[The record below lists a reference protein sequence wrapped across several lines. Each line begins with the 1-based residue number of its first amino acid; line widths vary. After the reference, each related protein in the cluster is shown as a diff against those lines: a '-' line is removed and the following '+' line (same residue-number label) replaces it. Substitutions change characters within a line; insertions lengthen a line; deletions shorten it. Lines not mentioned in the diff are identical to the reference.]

1 MSICAAHCSWVC
13 CSKSTSR
20 MTSYSSSVSR
30 IGSTSSPPFGQK
42 VSTCGAPQI
51 RRHRGGL
58 GMDTPPFCFR
68 YIPIMAHRAEKSNIL
83 FKSRCNFRPHVEL
96 VDIRSR
102 MLHMSYVDFLVCKR
116 CFRCWL
122 CDFLFSRQ
130 NGAERKQRPIFT
142 FFPPPFSSHSA
153 RHRLLLLGYPL
164 SGKSTCQLSTYKR
177 KNYWIYKLSIYFS
190 NARFHMFF
198 GFRPASG
205 RESVSLVCPHCRL

>member
-1 MSICAAHCSWVC
+1 MGAFLPLYSVYSDCSTLSRKKQFFSKAATFSVLICVPA
-13 CSKSTSR
+13 
-20 MTSYSSSVSR
+20 
-30 IGSTSSPPFGQK
+30 
-42 VSTCGAPQI
+42 
-51 RRHRGGL
+51 
-58 GMDTPPFCFR
+58 
-68 YIPIMAHRAEKSNIL
+68 
-83 FKSRCNFRPHVEL
+83 
-96 VDIRSR
+96 DIRSR
-102 MLHMSYVDFLVCKR
+102 MLHVSLVDFLVCKR

-164 SGKSTCQLSTYKR
+164 SGKSTHQLSNYKR
-177 KNYWIYKLSIYFS
+177 KNCWIYKLSIYFS
-190 NARFHMFF
+190 NARFHMLF

>member
-1 MSICAAHCSWVC
+1 MGAFLPLYSVYSDCSTLSRKKQFFSKAATFSVLICVPA
-13 CSKSTSR
+13 
-20 MTSYSSSVSR
+20 
-30 IGSTSSPPFGQK
+30 
-42 VSTCGAPQI
+42 
-51 RRHRGGL
+51 
-58 GMDTPPFCFR
+58 
-68 YIPIMAHRAEKSNIL
+68 
-83 FKSRCNFRPHVEL
+83 
-96 VDIRSR
+96 DIRSR

-164 SGKSTCQLSTYKR
+164 SGKSMHQLSNYKR
-177 KNYWIYKLSIYFS
+177 KNCWIYKLSIYFS
-190 NARFHMFF
+190 NARFHMLF

-205 RESVSLVCPHCRL
+205 RESVPLVCPHCRL

>member
-1 MSICAAHCSWVC
+1 
-13 CSKSTSR
+13 
-20 MTSYSSSVSR
+20 
-30 IGSTSSPPFGQK
+30 
-42 VSTCGAPQI
+42 
-51 RRHRGGL
+51 
-58 GMDTPPFCFR
+58 
-68 YIPIMAHRAEKSNIL
+68 
-83 FKSRCNFRPHVEL
+83 
-96 VDIRSR
+96 
-102 MLHMSYVDFLVCKR
+102 MSYVDFLVCKR

-164 SGKSTCQLSTYKR
+164 SGKSTRQLSTYKR

-205 RESVSLVCPHCRL
+205 RESVSLVCPHCRLWLPAHSMLRSPNCPFVLFVGTKKLVKRREFEEYISQKLVIWRQKIIYKNSLREKNLSAIIMSLQWALFSLRERVYNGQKLKRQRMR

>member
-1 MSICAAHCSWVC
+1 MYRPVVRH
-13 CSKSTSR
+13 KSDGTVAVLAW
-20 MTSYSSSVSR
+20 T
-30 IGSTSSPPFGQK
+30 
-42 VSTCGAPQI
+42 
-51 RRHRGGL
+51 H
-58 GMDTPPFCFR
+58 PPFCFR
-68 YIPIMAHRAEKSNIL
+68 YIPIIAHRAEKSNIL

-164 SGKSTCQLSTYKR
+164 SGKSMHQLSNYKR
-177 KNYWIYKLSIYFS
+177 KNCWIYKLSIYFS
-190 NARFHMFF
+190 NARFHMLF